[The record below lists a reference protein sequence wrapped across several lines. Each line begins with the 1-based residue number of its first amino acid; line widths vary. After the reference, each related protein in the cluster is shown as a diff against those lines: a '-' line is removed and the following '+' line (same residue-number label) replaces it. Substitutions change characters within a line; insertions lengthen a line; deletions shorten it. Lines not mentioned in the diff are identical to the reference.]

1 MTHFSQRHSRAAA
14 ITAAGSALRS
24 AAMRDVLWGR
34 PVFRAP
40 QFNPRV
46 PLEPLPFTAN
56 RVTRRARAAKS
67 SPLVNAPAPAS

>member
-1 MTHFSQRHSRAAA
+1 MTHFSQRHSRAAVFS
-14 ITAAGSALRS
+14 AAGSAIRS

-34 PVFRAP
+34 PLFRAP

-46 PLEPLPFTAN
+46 PFEPLPFTAT
-56 RVTRRARAAKS
+56 RITRRARPTKP